1 MLEIFQYTFL
11 QRAFIAGTV
20 IALIA
25 PIVGIFLV
33 VRRFSALADTLAHVS
48 LIGIAVGILTKL
60 NPIVWAVIA
69 SVISGL
75 GIEKLRESK
84 KIYGESALVLFLSGS
99 LGISSV
105 ILSLSRGF
113 NNSLFSYLFGSINT
127 ITLNDI
133 YLTTGVAIIVISV
146 ITLLFSKFF
155 LLAFDEDLAT
165 AQGLP
170 VKTLNFVLITLAAIT
185 VSVGIQVVGV
195 LLIGALMILP
205 ILTALQYQLSFRY
218 TLFLGIIF
226 SLFSVWIGLFSS
238 FYLNIATGGSI
249 VVINLM
255 FFSLSLIFGKK

>member
-1 MLEIFQYTFL
+1 MFEIFQYGFL
-11 QRAFIAGTV
+11 QRAFLAGTI
-20 IALIA
+20 IAVIA
-25 PIVGIFLV
+25 PIIGIFLV

-48 LIGIAVGILTKL
+48 LIGVAVGILTKL
-60 NPIVWAVIA
+60 NPIIWAITA
-69 SVISGL
+69 SVISGF

-113 NNSLFSYLFGSINT
+113 NSSLFSYLFGSINT

-133 YLTTGVAIIVISV
+133 YLTAGVALIVIFV
-146 ITLLFSKFF
+146 TGLFFSKFF
-155 LLAFDEDLAT
+155 LLAFDEELAT

-170 VKTLNFVLITLAAIT
+170 VKFLNFALITLAAIT

-205 ILTALQYQLSFRY
+205 ILTALQYQLSFRH
-218 TLFLGIIF
+218 TLILGIIF
-226 SLFSVWIGLFSS
+226 SLFSVWLGLYSS
-238 FYLNIATGGSI
+238 FYLNIATGGAI
-249 VVINLM
+249 VVVNLL
-255 FFSLSLIFGKK
+255 FFSLSLVFGKK